1 MCKFFRKVLEK
12 YGGRVAPQIVKVAP
26 QSGEIAH
33 KFEKVA
39 LETMKVA
46 PPSMNGK
53 SIPKLQLDSYFKKQI
68 INSLGKGQKKKRY
81 LA

>member
-1 MCKFFRKVLEK
+1 MGVT
-12 YGGRVAPQIVKVAP
+12 PPSVKVAP
-26 QSGEIAH
+26 QSDEIAH

-39 LETMKVA
+39 
-46 PPSMNGK
+46 PPSMNGI